1 MSYFITNYVEQLDR
15 CLDKCTFNKNVEEV
29 DTTLRT
35 PHGPYLQDLL
45 PEKPKGMRS
54 QLTQGKAGSPTNTPG
69 KNLD

>member
-45 PEKPKGMRS
+45 PEKPK
-54 QLTQGKAGSPTNTPG
+54 
-69 KNLD
+69 